1 MNYKKTVSRIFITH
15 RPAGVR
21 IAVNLRLV
29 VVLLFMMF
37 NLLNLQPVFASC
49 NPGQGGLTQSIFVPW
64 YKYLPTEQVNG
75 KCTPIFPKNNNK
87 ASYDVQKGLPLI
99 LIAIIE
105 LLLKISGLI
114 AVGFIIFGGIKYITS
129 QGSPEGINGAKRTIT
144 NAIVGLIIA
153 LFASGLVQFIGNA
166 VK

>member
-1 MNYKKTVSRIFITH
+1 M
-15 RPAGVR
+15 
-21 IAVNLRLV
+21 
-29 VVLLFMMF
+29 
-37 NLLNLQPVFASC
+37 
-49 NPGQGGLTQSIFVPW
+49 
-64 YKYLPTEQVNG
+64 
-75 KCTPIFPKNNNK
+75 
-87 ASYDVQKGLPLI
+87 PLI